1 MTPEEKKQ
9 LLLQEYL
16 QCYNDII
23 YFAKNYCYIQHPTEG
38 KILFDLYPFQENVV
52 KLFPDHKKIIVNKS
66 RQIGLST
73 LIGMYVAWTM
83 IFNENKNI
91 VVIATKRDT
100 AKEIV
105 DKVKLIYYNLPLFLS
120 KRKNDKELAPTDNAY
135 EFKLK
140 NGSKIKAFS
149 ASPDA
154 TRSQAA
160 SIVIFDEMAFTP
172 KCEAIYTA
180 LLPVIDAGGQMI
192 SLSTPNGTNN
202 LFYELWQGA
211 ETGENG
217 FLPIKLKWD
226 VHPKRNLAWRKKQ
239 DDEFGIQRA
248 RQEFDTDFLLTG
260 NTVIDPEVLLKME
273 NETVQKP
280 KEMRGEQQDYWMWE
294 WVDYNKNYI
303 TIVDTSQGT
312 SDDSSVIQVL
322 DLLTFTQV
330 AEYRGKIDFKL
341 LPQLAINIAAEWN
354 NSLLVVENTGIGWA
368 TANSVSNGVSNGREI
383 IHYPYNK
390 IYKKLKGNND
400 YNLNLD
406 EYSNKFNDQNN
417 FEIGFSMNA
426 SSRPLVIS
434 ALVSAIQS
442 KSLIIRSSRT
452 LGELRTFIYLNGKPQ
467 AAQGTHDDCIMPL
480 GIGCFLRDTALLQRD
495 KMVDYSR
502 ELINNVSVYRPQT
515 FSNSQQVSYNQQNTF
530 NYGGQQYDTKWLL

>member
-1 MTPEEKKQ
+1 MTSEEKKE
-9 LLLQEYL
+9 LILQEYL
-16 QCYNDII
+16 QCFNDII
-23 YFAKNYCYIQHPTEG
+23 YFAKNYCYIQHPVDG

-52 KLFPDHKKIIVNKS
+52 KLFPNHKKIIVNKS

-73 LIGMYVAWTM
+73 LIGMYVAWMM

-120 KRKNDKELAPTDNAY
+120 KRKDVKELAPTDNAY

-160 SIVIFDEMAFTP
+160 SLVIFDEMAFTP

-202 LFYELWQGA
+202 LFYDIWQGA
-211 ETGENG
+211 ESGENG

-226 VHPKRNLAWRKKQ
+226 VHPKRNIEWRKKQ
-239 DDEFGIQRA
+239 DIEFGVQKA

-260 NTVIDPEVLLKME
+260 NTVIDPEKLLYIEQTHIREPFEK
-273 NETVQKP
+273 
-280 KEMRGEQQDYWMWE
+280 RGEQKDYWLWNY
-294 WVDYNKNYI
+294 VDYSHNYMV
-303 TIVDTSQGT
+303 IVDTAQGT
-312 SDDSSVIQVL
+312 SDDSSSIQVI
-322 DLLTFTQV
+322 DLMTFEQV
-330 AEYRGKIDFKL
+330 AEYKGKIDFKV
-341 LPQLAINIAAEWN
+341 LPMLAIEIGFYWN
-354 NSLLVVENTGIGWA
+354 TALLVVESTGIGWS
-368 TANSVSNGVSNGREI
+368 TANSIASS
-383 IHYPYNK
+383 HYPQEK
-390 IYKKLKGNND
+390 IYRKMKGNND

-406 EYSNKFNDQNN
+406 QYSDKFNDPDS
-417 FEIGFSMNA
+417 FEVGFSMNTT
-426 SSRPLVIS
+426 SRPLVIS
-434 ALVSAIQS
+434 TLISSIQS
-442 KSLIIRSSRT
+442 DSLIIRSSRT
-452 LGELRTFIYLNGKPQ
+452 IGELRTFIYLNGKPQ

-480 GIGCFLRDTALLQRD
+480 GIGCFLRDTALTHRD
-495 KMVDYSR
+495 SMRNMSKT
-502 ELINNVSVYRPQT
+502 LIENVSVYRP
-515 FSNSQQVSYNQQNTF
+515 NSFGNPYQQAYNQNNF
-530 NYGGQQYDTKWLL
+530 VRVGNQQFDTKWLL

>member
-1 MTPEEKKQ
+1 MITEDRKE
-9 LLLQEYL
+9 LLLQEYIN
-16 QCYNDII
+16 CYNDII

-52 KLFPDHKKIIVNKS
+52 KLFPNHKKVIINKS

-83 IFNENKNI
+83 IFNENKNV

-120 KRKNDKELAPTDNAY
+120 KRKNDKELATTDNAY

-160 SIVIFDEMAFTP
+160 SIVVFDEMAFTP

-211 ETGENG
+211 ESGENG

-226 VHPKRNLAWRKKQ
+226 VHPKRDLVWRRKQ
-239 DDEFGIQRA
+239 DDEFGVQRA

-260 NTVIDPEVLLKME
+260 NTVIDPEKLLFIEKSFIQE
-273 NETVQKP
+273 PIGK
-280 KEMRGEQQDYWMWE
+280 RGEQQDYWMWKN
-294 WVDYNKNYI
+294 VDYSHTYMV
-303 TIVDTSQGT
+303 IVDTAQGT
-312 SDDSSVIQVL
+312 SDDNHSIQVI
-322 DLLTFTQV
+322 DLLTFEQV
-330 AEYRGKIDFKL
+330 AEYKGKIDFKD
-341 LPQLAINIAAEWN
+341 LPQLSISIAAEWN
-354 NSLLVVENTGIGWA
+354 NALLIAENTGIGWS
-368 TANSVSNGVSNGREI
+368 TANSIAHSY
-383 IHYPYNK
+383 YPQEK

-406 EYSNKFNDQNN
+406 QYSNKFNDSNN
-417 FEIGFSMNA
+417 FEIGFSMNTA
-426 SSRPLVIS
+426 SRPLIIS
-434 ALVSAIQS
+434 TLISSIQTN
-442 KSLIIRSSRT
+442 SLIIRSSRT

-502 ELINNVSVYRPQT
+502 ELINNVSVYRPNS
-515 FSNSQQVSYNQQNTF
+515 FSNNYQEIYKQQNIF
-530 NYGGQQYDTKWLL
+530 NVGDQQYDTKWLL